1 MGSRRKRRL
10 AKGAKGRGGQEE
22 WRGGKEGEGCGEAQG
37 PQGVW
42 QEKGKD
48 EPRGMGTARGPW
60 EEERGRGMQ
69 RDGEEREV
77 PGGRG
82 CGGDSLRGAA

>member
-1 MGSRRKRRL
+1 MQRAEEGRRNGGVGRRE
-10 AKGAKGRGGQEE
+10 KNV
-22 WRGGKEGEGCGEAQG
+22 GKHRVPKACLG
-37 PQGVW
+37 
-42 QEKGKD
+42 KGKD
-48 EPRGMGTARGPW
+48 EPGGMGTARGPW